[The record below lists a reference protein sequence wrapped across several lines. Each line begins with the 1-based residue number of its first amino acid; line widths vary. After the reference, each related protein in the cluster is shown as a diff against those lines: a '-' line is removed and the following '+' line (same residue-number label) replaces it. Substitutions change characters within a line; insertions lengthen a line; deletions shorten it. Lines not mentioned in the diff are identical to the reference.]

1 MTRRKHVPPTAGMPF
16 RLLLQLSWRNIWRHR
31 RRNAILVSAIAVAVA
46 GVMLLNTLIRG
57 MQQDMMDTAIEN
69 LTGHLKILHP
79 DYLHDPGIER
89 GFEVADAW
97 QDLLPPSVQGWASR
111 IRVPAVVT
119 SERETRGIQ
128 LLGVDPAQESISFV
142 GDAAVDGD
150 RLSGPQDSRILVGRL
165 LAEALDTGPGRRL
178 VLVTQGADG
187 RTREAGFRIAG
198 IYRAEIAGLERAFV
212 FTGIDA
218 LQRLL
223 GTNGITE
230 ISVRLD
236 DEDLEASTIAT
247 LAGSLDHLAVM
258 SWRQLEPQA
267 ASMVEVSGLATYI
280 FFVIVMGALTFGV
293 VNTVVTAVMER
304 LRELGMLRAI
314 GMRPRAVVAQ
324 VVVESSIIMAIGVAA
339 GLTIAGAVFAFVADG
354 IDLTA
359 FDDSLASFGMRPTFV
374 PVFDI
379 RDVAVIVVLSM
390 ALSILASLYPARRA
404 VKINPLE
411 ALRR

>member
-1 MTRRKHVPPTAGMPF
+1 MKRSGGIPVK
-16 RLLLQLSWRNIWRHR
+16 LLLQLSWRNIWRHR
-31 RRNAILVSAIAVAVA
+31 RRNAILLSAIAVAVT
-46 GVMLLNTLIRG
+46 GVMLLNMMMRG
-57 MQQDMMDTAIEN
+57 MQQDMLNTAIEN
-69 LTGHLKILHP
+69 LTGHVKILEP
-79 DYLHDPGIER
+79 GYLDDPGIER
-89 GFEVADAW
+89 GFKAVEGWQNALPDDAR
-97 QDLLPPSVQGWASR
+97 GWATR
-111 IRVPAVVT
+111 IRVPAVVM

-128 LLGVDPAQESISFV
+128 LVGVDPIRESISFLGNAEV
-142 GDAAVDGD
+142 AGE
-150 RLSGPQDSRILVGRL
+150 RLAGSEDSRILVGGL
-165 LAEALDTGPGRRL
+165 LAEALGTAAGRRL

-212 FTGIDA
+212 FTGLAA

-223 GTNGITE
+223 GTDGITE
-230 ISVRLD
+230 ISIRLD
-236 DEDLEASTIAT
+236 GEDREEAAVAA
-247 LAGSLDHLAVM
+247 LAERFQDQTVM

-267 ASMVEVSGLATYI
+267 ASMVEVSEVAIYI
-280 FFVIVMGALTFGV
+280 MAVIVMGALVFGL
-293 VNTVVTAVMER
+293 VNTLVTAVMER

-324 VVVESSIIMAIGVAA
+324 VVAESTVIMAIGVAA
-339 GLTIAGAVFAFVADG
+339 GLLLAGIVFAVVADG

-379 RDVAVIVVLSM
+379 RDVVAVVAISLG
-390 ALSILASLYPARRA
+390 LGILASFYPARRA
-404 VKINPLE
+404 VKIKPLE

>member
-1 MTRRKHVPPTAGMPF
+1 MTREMHVRPTIGMPVK
-16 RLLLQLSWRNIWRHR
+16 LLLRLSWRNVWRHR

-46 GVMLLNTLIRG
+46 GVMLLNTMIRG
-57 MQQDMMDTAIEN
+57 MQQDMMNTAIEN
-69 LTGHLKILHP
+69 LTGHLKVLRP
-79 DYLHDPGIER
+79 DYLNDPGIER
-89 GFEVADAW
+89 GFEVPDAW
-97 QDLLPPSVQGWASR
+97 QDLLPASVQGWASR

-128 LLGVDPAQESISFV
+128 LLGVDPAQESISFL
-142 GDAAVDGD
+142 GDARVDGE

-165 LAEALDTGPGRRL
+165 LAETLVTTPGRRL

-198 IYRAEIAGLERAFV
+198 VYRAEIAGLERAFV

-223 GTNGITE
+223 GTNAITE

-247 LAGSLDHLAVM
+247 LAGGLRHLAVM

-267 ASMVEVSGLATYI
+267 ASMVEVGGLATYI

-293 VNTVVTAVMER
+293 VNTLVTAVMER

-324 VVVESSIIMAIGVAA
+324 VVVESSVIMAIGIAA
-339 GLTIAGAVFAFVADG
+339 GLAIAGAVFAFVADG

-374 PVFDI
+374 PVFDL
-379 RDVAVIVVLSM
+379 RDVALIV
-390 ALSILASLYPARRA
+390 ALSLGLSVLASLYPARRA

>member
-1 MTRRKHVPPTAGMPF
+1 MKRTGGIPVK
-16 RLLLQLSWRNIWRHR
+16 LLLQLSWRNIWRHR
-31 RRNAILVSAIAVAVA
+31 RRNAILLSAIAVAVT
-46 GVMLLNTLIRG
+46 GVMLLNMMMRG
-57 MQQDMMDTAIEN
+57 MQQDMLNTAIEN
-69 LTGHLKILHP
+69 LTGHVKILEP
-79 DYLHDPGIER
+79 GYLDDPGIER
-89 GFEVADAW
+89 GFEAVEGW
-97 QDLLPPSVQGWASR
+97 QNALPDDTQGWATR
-111 IRVPAVVT
+111 IRVPAVVM

-128 LLGVDPAQESISFV
+128 LVGVDPNRESISFLGNAEV
-142 GDAAVDGD
+142 AGE
-150 RLSGPQDSRILVGRL
+150 RLAGSEDSRILVGGL
-165 LAEALDTGPGRRL
+165 LAEALDTAAGRRL

-212 FTGIDA
+212 FTGLAA

-223 GTNGITE
+223 GTDGITE
-230 ISVRLD
+230 ISIRLD
-236 DEDLEASTIAT
+236 GEDREVAAVAA
-247 LAGSLDHLAVM
+247 LADHFQDQTVM

-267 ASMVEVSGLATYI
+267 ASMVEVSEVAIYI
-280 FFVIVMGALTFGV
+280 MAVIVMGALVFGL
-293 VNTVVTAVMER
+293 VNTLVTAVMER

-324 VVVESSIIMAIGVAA
+324 VVAESSVIMAIGVAA
-339 GLTIAGAVFAFVADG
+339 GLLLAGFVFALVADG

-379 RDVAVIVVLSM
+379 RDVVTVVVMSLGLGIM
-390 ALSILASLYPARRA
+390 ASFYPARRA
-404 VKINPLE
+404 VKIKPLE

>member
-1 MTRRKHVPPTAGMPF
+1 MTRSGGMPA

-31 RRNAILVSAIAVAVA
+31 RRNAILLSAIAVAVA
-46 GVMLLNTLIRG
+46 GVMLLNTMMRG
-57 MQQDMMDTAIEN
+57 MQQDMMNTAIEN
-69 LTGHLKILHP
+69 LTGHAKILDP
-79 DYLHDPGIER
+79 SYLDDPGIER
-89 GFEVADAW
+89 GFTVDDTW
-97 QDLLPPSVQGWASR
+97 QSALPDYVQGWASR
-111 IRVPAVVT
+111 IRIPAVVM

-128 LLGVDPAQESISFV
+128 LLGVDPARETISFL
-142 GDAAVDGD
+142 GDAHVEGE
-150 RLSGPQDSRILVGRL
+150 RLSGPDDARILVGAL
-165 LAEALDTGPGRRL
+165 LAEALDTATGRRL

-198 IYRAEIAGLERAFV
+198 VYRAEIAGLERAFV
-212 FTGIDA
+212 FTGLGA

-223 GTNGITE
+223 DTDKITE
-230 ISVRLD
+230 ISIRLD
-236 DEDLEASTIAT
+236 DEDRETAAIER
-247 LAGSLDHLAVM
+247 LAGRFENQSVV

-267 ASMVEVSGLATYI
+267 AAMVEVSGVTIYI
-280 FFVIVMGALTFGV
+280 LFVIVMGALVFGL
-293 VNTVVTAVMER
+293 VNTLVTAVMER

-324 VVVESSIIMAIGVAA
+324 VVVESSAIMAIGVAA
-339 GLTIAGAVFAFVADG
+339 GLALARAVFAFVADG

-379 RDVAVIVVLSM
+379 RDVVLIAVLSL
-390 ALSILASLYPARRA
+390 ALSVLASFYPARRA
-404 VKINPLE
+404 VKIKPLE